1 MEILLSTDFSIYF
14 FLICGSH
21 LKNVEGKEFMA
32 LVVNH
37 SLGTSVWVLTPSSM
51 YLLYHVT
58 YIYNSSDMVCGI
70 LCLQIPSTCISNS
83 TESRREIPI

>member
-1 MEILLSTDFSIYF
+1 M
-14 FLICGSH
+14 CGSH

-32 LVVNH
+32 LVVND

-58 YIYNSSDMVCGI
+58 YNSSDMVCGI
-70 LCLQIPSTCISNS
+70 LCLQIPPTCISNS
-83 TESRREIPI
+83 TESRREIPV

>member
-1 MEILLSTDFSIYF
+1 M
-14 FLICGSH
+14 CGSH

-32 LVVNH
+32 LVVND

-58 YIYNSSDMVCGI
+58 YIYNSSDMVWYFV
-70 LCLQIPSTCISNS
+70 SSNS
-83 TESRREIPI
+83 TYLHF